1 MLHLT
6 NYSKSYLNQTVLSI
20 DNLAIREGLH
30 LIQGANG
37 SGKTTLFQSI
47 SGIINFHGECILN
60 GINLNKQPVEYRRL
74 INYCEAEPQFPG
86 FLTGKELLRFVH
98 NTKQTPKSDFDGIVE
113 LFGLQKFWNQP
124 IATYSSGMLKKTSLA
139 TAFAGIPKAILL
151 DEPFT
156 TIDLAGKNFL
166 CDMIKEYQ
174 SRGCLFLISAH
185 QQTDTIPLS
194 FDSILV
200 LENNTLKR

>member
-20 DNLAIREGLH
+20 DNLVIREGLH

-47 SGIINFHGECILN
+47 SGIINFHGECTLN
-60 GINLNKQPVEYRRL
+60 GINLNKRPVEYRRL

-98 NTKQTPKSDFDGIVE
+98 NT
-113 LFGLQKFWNQP
+113 
-124 IATYSSGMLKKTSLA
+124 
-139 TAFAGIPKAILL
+139 
-151 DEPFT
+151 
-156 TIDLAGKNFL
+156 
-166 CDMIKEYQ
+166 
-174 SRGCLFLISAH
+174 
-185 QQTDTIPLS
+185 
-194 FDSILV
+194 
-200 LENNTLKR
+200 